1 MNIYLAFYKSAVLL
15 PETEYQ
21 VEWATF
27 IQYEINYALML
38 HVFFSF
44 TSIHSSVSSTPGI
57 LLDFPQTYSCFDE
70 VDYIYVKHDKIIKWW
85 W

>member
-21 VEWATF
+21 VECATF

-44 TSIHSSVSSTPGI
+44 TSIHSSVS
-57 LLDFPQTYSCFDE
+57 
-70 VDYIYVKHDKIIKWW
+70 
-85 W
+85 